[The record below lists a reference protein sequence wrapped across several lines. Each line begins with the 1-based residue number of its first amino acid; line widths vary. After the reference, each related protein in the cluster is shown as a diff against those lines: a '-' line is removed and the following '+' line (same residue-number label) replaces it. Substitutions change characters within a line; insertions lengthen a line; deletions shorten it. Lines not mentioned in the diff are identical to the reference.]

1 MVSGERATFFQG
13 FCFFFLSLD
22 FFYFLFF
29 FIPQSEKKRGRDSFF
44 LCTSVLA
51 EGALLG
57 FKRERIFHALE
68 KGRIFFFYYQEAD
81 FHFFLN
87 FRLGLLRVIQAVSAL
102 LVEMSLEEKLKKMIL
117 HLSFFFCF
125 EET

>member
-68 KGRIFFFYYQEAD
+68 KGRIFFF
-81 FHFFLN
+81 
-87 FRLGLLRVIQAVSAL
+87 LLSRGRF
-102 LVEMSLEEKLKKMIL
+102 
-117 HLSFFFCF
+117 SFFFEFSIGSAQGNSSSQCASRGNVARREIKKNDPSSF
-125 EET
+125 FFFLF

>member
-13 FCFFFLSLD
+13 FCFFFS
-22 FFYFLFF
+22 FFGFLLFSFF

-68 KGRIFFFYYQEAD
+68 KGRIFFF
-81 FHFFLN
+81 
-87 FRLGLLRVIQAVSAL
+87 LLSRGRF
-102 LVEMSLEEKLKKMIL
+102 
-117 HLSFFFCF
+117 SFFFEFSIGSAQGNSSSQCASRGNVARREIKKNDPSSF
-125 EET
+125 FFFLF